1 MNYAIKTN
9 LYLNEKQPWTL
20 IKSNQNISQVEI
32 IIYNVL
38 ESTRIIGL
46 LLYPLLPNLSLKIDG
61 QLGNLYKENIPWI
74 NQLKWGLI
82 EPGKRLPEPKPIII
96 KLENE

>member
-1 MNYAIKTN
+1 M
-9 LYLNEKQPWTL
+9 E
-20 IKSNQNISQVEI
+20 V

-46 LLYPLLPNLSLKIDG
+46 LLFPILPNLSLKIDS
-61 QLGNLYKENIPWI
+61 QLGNLYKENIPW
-74 NQLKWGLI
+74 NDQLKWGLI

-96 KLENE
+96 KLEYE